1 MKYTD
6 QCDCGFGFEV
16 FAEEDFS
23 ITKENLEAAMSASPA
38 LQRLLSFVELEF
50 IEGDGPEFYLDLE
63 SLKYVWYVG
72 PVAMFLYTLL
82 SELAAEKYGRD
93 IFELLTDNSGSDC
106 IFCKPVYP
114 WQLPKGAK
122 NPESEE
128 ELVQLY
134 EHAIQLLFGENAPLF
149 TMDYIAIQRTDD

>member
-6 QCDCGFGFEV
+6 QCDCGFGFE
-16 FAEEDFS
+16 APTGGGFS
-23 ITKENLEAAMSASPA
+23 ISKKNLCAAMADSPA
-38 LQRLLSFVELEF
+38 LRRLLSFVEPDYLETD
-50 IEGDGPEFYLDLE
+50 EHELYLDVE
-63 SLKYVWYVG
+63 SLKDIWDFS
-72 PVAMFLYTLL
+72 PVAMFLYALL
-82 SELAAEKYGRD
+82 SDLSTEKYGRNV
-93 IFELLTDNSGSDC
+93 FEMLTDNSGSDC

-134 EHAIQLLFGENAPLF
+134 TRAIQLLFGENAPNF
-149 TMDYIAIQRTDD
+149 TMDYMAVKQEIA